1 MKIEKKNLPESVY
14 SRLKNIALA
23 KNRPTQEVLRY
34 YAMERFLYR
43 LSVSQHKR
51 SFFLKGGLMLM
62 VWDPTT
68 HRATV
73 DIDLLAKASNSIE
86 NISRILKEICSHPVL
101 QDGIEFNSTDLILAE
116 SQIETEYTGLSARF
130 SAHLHTAKLP
140 LRIDIGFSDKIFPKP
155 ANVDYPALLDFPSP
169 ELQGYT
175 PETMI
180 AEKLDAMVKLGL
192 ANSRM
197 KDFYDIWTIVSQ
209 FQIKPE
215 KIAPVIREVF
225 QNRKTVVREIPKA
238 FSEAFY
244 NMPKTLER
252 WDAFLKGIGHDP
264 VPLEKVIFEIRDF
277 FLPILPESG
286 AQIAGIN
293 S

>member
-23 KNRPTQEVLRY
+23 KNRPTQEIFRY

-43 LSVSQHKR
+43 LSVSQHKK

-62 VWDPTT
+62 VWDPAT

-73 DIDLLAKASNSIE
+73 DIDLLAKANNSIE
-86 NISRILKEICSHPVL
+86 NISRILKEICSHPVS
-101 QDGIEFNSTDLILAE
+101 QDGIEFNSTDLVLTE

-130 SAHLHTAKLP
+130 SARLDTAKLP

-169 ELQGYT
+169 KLQGYT

-197 KDFYDIWTIVSQ
+197 KDFYDIWTIVNQ

-225 QNRKTVVREIPKA
+225 HNRKTVVREIPKA

-244 NMPKTLER
+244 NTPKTLER
-252 WDAFLKGIGHDP
+252 WNSFLKGIGHDP
-264 VPLEKVIFEIRDF
+264 IPFEKIIFEIRDF
-277 FLPILPESG
+277 FLPILTE
-286 AQIAGIN
+286 N
-293 S
+293 

>member
-1 MKIEKKNLPESVY
+1 MNLEKKNLPESVY

-43 LSVSQHKR
+43 LSVSQHKK

-62 VWDPTT
+62 VWDPST

-73 DIDLLAKASNSIE
+73 DIDLLAKANNSIE
-86 NISRILKEICSHPVL
+86 NISRILKEICSCPVL
-101 QDGIEFNSTDLILAE
+101 QDGIEFNSTDFVLTE
-116 SQIETEYTGLSARF
+116 SQAETEYIGLSASF

-155 ANVDYPALLDFPSP
+155 ANVDYPALLDFPPP
-169 ELQGYT
+169 ELKGYT

-197 KDFYDIWTIVSQ
+197 KDFYDIWTIVNR

-225 QNRKTVVREIPKA
+225 KNRKTIVREIPKA

-244 NMPKTLER
+244 NTPKTLER
-252 WDAFLKGIGHDP
+252 WDSFLKGIGHDP
-264 VPLEKVIFEIRDF
+264 MPLEKVIFEIRDF
-277 FLPILPESG
+277 FLPILTENR
-286 AQIAGIN
+286 AQIARIN
-293 S
+293 

>member
-1 MKIEKKNLPESVY
+1 MGIEKKNLPESVY
-14 SRLKNIALA
+14 NRLKNIALA

-43 LSVSQHKR
+43 LGVSQHK
-51 SFFLKGGLMLM
+51 SFFFLKGGLMLM
-62 VWDPTT
+62 VWDPAT

-73 DIDLLAKASNSIE
+73 DIDLLAKANNSIE
-86 NISRILKEICSHPVL
+86 NISRILREICSHPVL
-101 QDGIEFNSTDLILAE
+101 QDGIEFSSTDLILAE

-130 SAHLHTAKLP
+130 SAHLHTAELP

-169 ELQGYT
+169 ELRGYT

-180 AEKLDAMVKLGL
+180 AEKLDTMVKLGL

-197 KDFYDIWTIVSQ
+197 KDFYDVWTILNQ

-225 QNRKTVVREIPKA
+225 KNRKTIVREIPKA

-244 NMPKTLER
+244 NTPKTLER
-252 WDAFLKGIGHDP
+252 WDSFLKGIGHNP
-264 VPLEKVIFEIRDF
+264 MSFEEIIFEIRDF
-277 FLPILPESG
+277 FLPILIENND
-286 AQIAGIN
+286 Q
-293 S
+293 